1 MSNSD
6 KSATEASSAKTIWT
20 HCANDGSDR
29 SILSDWM
36 DHSFGAE
43 KEHNLE
49 HDLTEFAQIPFRCA
63 NDYEIC
69 AKQSEYAFD
78 ISNY

>member
-1 MSNSD
+1 
-6 KSATEASSAKTIWT
+6 
-20 HCANDGSDR
+20 
-29 SILSDWM
+29 M

-78 ISNY
+78 ISNYWFFQNKNFEGKYKNSTKNMAWKNWKW